1 MSFIWLY
8 ILQGFVAFES
18 VNQPGSYIR
27 HQNSRLYVHAEEDEE
42 LYKNDASWELVNH
55 ISGGIFV
62 GL

>member
-1 MSFIWLY
+1 MAIY

-18 VNQPGSYIR
+18 VSQPGSYIR
-27 HQNSRLYVHAEEDEE
+27 HQNSRLHVHAEEDEE

-55 ISGGIFV
+55 IPGGIFV